1 MRVLRDLRRYL
12 RGPGIVGVKLSALKD
27 PQQTLSYVRE
37 LLAVVRLKS
46 YASKLLRLREQV
58 DSRARTAESVLIEV
72 EQMVVDGLIPHDLLQ
87 PARGGGVGG
96 GGLAWM
102 VGSGTG

>member
-12 RGPGIVGVKLSALKD
+12 RGPGIVGVKLVALKD

-46 YASKLLRLREQV
+46 YASKLLLLREQV
-58 DSRARTAESVLIEV
+58 SSSSFTSATTVLYFFFANRVVFTIE
-72 EQMVVDGLIPHDLLQ
+72 L
-87 PARGGGVGG
+87 
-96 GGLAWM
+96 
-102 VGSGTG
+102 

>member
-12 RGPGIVGVKLSALKD
+12 RGPGIVGVKLTALKD

-46 YASKLLRLREQV
+46 YASKLLLLREQV
-58 DSRARTAESVLIEV
+58 SSSSFTTSATTVLYFFFANR
-72 EQMVVDGLIPHDLLQ
+72 VVF
-87 PARGGGVGG
+87 
-96 GGLAWM
+96 
-102 VGSGTG
+102 TF